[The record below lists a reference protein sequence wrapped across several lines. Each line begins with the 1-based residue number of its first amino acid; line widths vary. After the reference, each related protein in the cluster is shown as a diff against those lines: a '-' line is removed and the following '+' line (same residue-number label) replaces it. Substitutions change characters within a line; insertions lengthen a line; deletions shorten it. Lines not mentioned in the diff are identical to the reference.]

1 MKTTRV
7 QVEKNDQAG
16 SMRKFLGQLME
27 HELIDA
33 LLIPKQLPSGD
44 GFVQCLIK
52 DQTML
57 EGTDPLAPTMAVQS
71 ARILSDLT
79 SGESKGRIG
88 AVLKPCELRAAVEL
102 AKFLQVSFD
111 HVVTIGVD
119 CVGTYPVSDYADMVQ
134 NKSEPSPQ
142 TLSTVYKGGD
152 IKREM
157 ESSLRTC
164 CQICDSSVPLTADLA
179 FRLFGSDT
187 SKEMLFAVGSS
198 MEEEVADKLSFELK
212 EEDAGNWDKA
222 SQKFMAKRSERRAK
236 VFKEL
241 KASNSGIEK
250 LMQTLSTCIRCHNC
264 MNVCPI
270 CYCKECVFKS
280 SVFTHR
286 PDQYSRWADRKGA
299 VRMPSDTLI
308 FHLTRM
314 SHMATSCVSCGMCDS
329 ACPNKLPVSNLFGLI
344 GEELQEMFSYVPGR
358 DIEED
363 PPVAAFKEDELQAE
377 SGAGG

>member
-1 MKTTRV
+1 MRV
-7 QVEKNDQAG
+7 QVEKHDHAG
-16 SMRKFLGQLME
+16 SMRTLLGQLLE

-33 LLIPKQLPSGD
+33 LLIPKKLPGGD

-57 EGTDPLAPTMAVQS
+57 EGTDPLAPTLAVQS

-79 SGESKGRIG
+79 PSESNGRIG

-134 NKSEPSPQ
+134 NNSEPSPQ
-142 TLSTVYKGGD
+142 TLSKVYKEGE
-152 IKREM
+152 IKGEM

-164 CQICDSSVPLTADLA
+164 CQICDSSVPVNTDLA
-179 FRLFGSDT
+179 FRLFGNDA
-187 SKEMLFAVGSS
+187 SKEILLTVGNRI
-198 MEEEVADKLSFELK
+198 EKELTNKLSLELK
-212 EEDAGNWDKA
+212 EEDAGSWDKT
-222 SQKFMAKRSERRAK
+222 SQKFMAKRSERRAE
-236 VFKEL
+236 VFDEL
-241 KASNSGIEK
+241 KTNNSGIEK

-314 SHMATSCVSCGMCDS
+314 SHMATSCVGCGMCDS

-344 GEELQEMFSYVPGR
+344 GKELQEMFSYVPGR

-377 SGAGG
+377 SGAAG